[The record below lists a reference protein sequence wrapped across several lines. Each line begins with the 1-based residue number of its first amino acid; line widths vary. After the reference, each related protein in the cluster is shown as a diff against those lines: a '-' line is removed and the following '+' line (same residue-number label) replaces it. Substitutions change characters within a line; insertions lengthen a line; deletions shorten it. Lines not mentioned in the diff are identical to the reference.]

1 MTPDA
6 ATQIRWGVGA
16 AILAV
21 ALVAILALIPD
32 PFFRQRVIA
41 TTLDD
46 VEGVSPGVQ
55 VYFRGAPI
63 GQVRSVELDGP
74 SRTFAVHMGVAK
86 DWRPSPC
93 AFATVAAANPLTAP
107 RIELVAL
114 ETATAQ
120 CANARRAYG
129 CDSIAG
135 PTTSDAIAGCRR
147 PADLFETASIAIGEA
162 AAVARTANAMAQRL
176 STMLQGD
183 GSGSAVDM
191 AKVARNATET
201 LAALNSLSTQL
212 DRSFRPGQG
221 DIALTLSHVRKATG
235 RASEIDVA
243 ALNGILRETQA
254 MVAQNQTSI
263 AGLLAEG
270 KGSASEARMILE
282 GASAS
287 LIATSANLERT
298 SASLGNL
305 SERLAGDPTF
315 AIRGQ
320 RYADPPPPGGKK

>member
-1 MTPDA
+1 MGPDA
-6 ATQIRWGVGA
+6 TTQIRWGVGSA
-16 AILAV
+16 LVAV
-21 ALVAILALIPD
+21 ALVAILALVPD
-32 PFFRQRVIA
+32 PFFRQQVIA

-63 GQVRSVELDGP
+63 GQVRSVALDGP
-74 SRTFAVHMGVAK
+74 SRTFAVQMGVDK
-86 DWRPSPC
+86 GWRASPC
-93 AFATVAAANPLTAP
+93 AFATVSSANPLTAP

-114 ETATAQ
+114 ETAWAQ
-120 CANARRAYG
+120 CPVARLAHG
-129 CDSIAG
+129 CDPVA
-135 PTTSDAIAGCRR
+135 TADRSDAIAGCRR
-147 PADLFETASIAIGEA
+147 APDLFETASLAIGEA
-162 AAVARTANAMAQRL
+162 AAVARTANAMAQKL
-176 STMLQGD
+176 ATMLQGD

-191 AKVARNATET
+191 AQVARNATQT

-212 DRSFRPGQG
+212 DRSFTPGQG
-221 DIALTLSHVRKATG
+221 DIAMTLSHVRKATG
-235 RASEIDVA
+235 RASEIDVG

-254 MVAQNQTSI
+254 MVAQNQASI

-298 SASLGNL
+298 SASLGSL
-305 SERLAGDPTF
+305 SERLAGDPTY
-315 AIRGQ
+315 AIRGR
-320 RYADPPPPGGKK
+320 RYADPPPPGGTK

>member
-21 ALVAILALIPD
+21 ALVAILALVPD

-129 CDSIAG
+129 CDPVAG
-135 PTTSDAIAGCRR
+135 PQRADAIAGCRR
-147 PADLFETASIAIGEA
+147 PADLFETASVAIGEA

-212 DRSFRPGQG
+212 DRSFRPGRVTSRSPSPMSARRPG
-221 DIALTLSHVRKATG
+221 AHPKSTSLRSTAYCAKPRRWWRRTRPASPGCWPKG
-235 RASEIDVA
+235 RAA
-243 ALNGILRETQA
+243 PAKHG
-254 MVAQNQTSI
+254 
-263 AGLLAEG
+263 
-270 KGSASEARMILE
+270 
-282 GASAS
+282 
-287 LIATSANLERT
+287 
-298 SASLGNL
+298 
-305 SERLAGDPTF
+305 
-315 AIRGQ
+315 
-320 RYADPPPPGGKK
+320 

>member
-1 MTPDA
+1 MMRLIA
-6 ATQIRWGVGA
+6 GS
-16 AILAV
+16 
-21 ALVAILALIPD
+21 ALVALLTVPVAAQQAADSVAPEIGTTEAGFAAASPEIEAALA
-32 PFFRQRVIA
+32 A
-41 TTLDD
+41 KA
-46 VEGVSPGVQ
+46 EG
-55 VYFRGAPI
+55 RPI
-63 GQVRSVELDGP
+63 E
-74 SRTFAVHMGVAK
+74 AEKWM
-86 DWRPSPC
+86 
-93 AFATVAAANPLTAP
+93 VAAANPLTAP

-129 CDSIAG
+129 CDPVAG
-135 PTTSDAIAGCRR
+135 PQRADAIAGCRR
-147 PADLFETASIAIGEA
+147 PADLFETASVAIGEA